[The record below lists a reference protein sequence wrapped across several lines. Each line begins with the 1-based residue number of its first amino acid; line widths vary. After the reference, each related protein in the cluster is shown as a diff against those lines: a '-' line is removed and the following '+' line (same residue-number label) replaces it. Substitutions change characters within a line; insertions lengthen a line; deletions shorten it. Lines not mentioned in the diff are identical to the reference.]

1 MRANGNDLICSLA
14 FDEMHIKCHVEWL
27 HEKKT
32 FSGLITYGE
41 RESDDKLPLA
51 KQALVFL
58 ITCVESKLSLPVAHY
73 FIDKLNTLEKKEI
86 LLEVVRCLRM
96 VGVHILK

>member
-1 MRANGNDLICSLA
+1 MSTLSNLSDEIRANGKDRICTLA
-14 FDEMHIKCHVEWL
+14 FDEMHMKSHVEWL
-27 HEKKT
+27 HDKKT

-41 RESDDKLPLA
+41 RELDDKLPLA

-73 FIDKLNTLEKKEI
+73 FID
-86 LLEVVRCLRM
+86 
-96 VGVHILK
+96 H